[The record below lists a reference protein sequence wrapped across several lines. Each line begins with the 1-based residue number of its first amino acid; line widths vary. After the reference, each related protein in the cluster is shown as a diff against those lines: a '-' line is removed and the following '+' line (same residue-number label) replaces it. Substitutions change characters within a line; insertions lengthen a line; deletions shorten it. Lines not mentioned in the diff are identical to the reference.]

1 MLTQLPE
8 LSQENTISSL
18 QQVLATIRR
27 TIPRIGDAQ
36 PSIGQTDFT
45 YKRCADNEWVNG
57 FWSGQLWLAFAH
69 TNDPIF
75 LQAAR
80 RQRPYFERRLA
91 LSQTHDHDLGFLYSL
106 SAVADYKLT
115 GDMHAQQLGLQAASS
130 LASRFN
136 PKGCFIRAWNDIEQD
151 GTTSEFRRRRAG
163 KFIIDCTE
171 NLALLC
177 WASQETG
184 NPCYQEIALQHAVTS
199 VQYLV
204 RADGSTYHTYD
215 IDPDT
220 GQPLGGVTLQGYAD
234 ESAWSRGQGWAIHGF
249 AQTYAYTRQPL
260 LLETACRV
268 ADYTIAH
275 LPPDYVPFWD
285 YRLPP
290 EAPHYRDSS
299 AGAITSAGL
308 FLLADQLEAQDSV
321 KAEKYREV
329 ARLMLLALNE
339 FYTTKYIPDAEGLL
353 KHGCSFAKIG
363 LSDNMLPYGDY
374 FYMEALLRNL
384 GWRNFFW

>member
-1 MLTQLPE
+1 VLTH
-8 LSQENTISSL
+8 L
-18 QQVLATIRR
+18 QILGRAETLAALKAALTTIRR
-27 TIPRIGDAQ
+27 TVPRMGSQQ
-36 PSIGQTDFT
+36 PSIGQSDFT
-45 YKRCADNEWVNG
+45 YKRCTDDEWVNG
-57 FWSGQLWLAFAH
+57 FWSGQLWLAFAY
-69 TNDPIF
+69 TQDPFF
-75 LQAAR
+75 LSAGRQ
-80 RQRPYFERRLA
+80 QRPYFTHRLA
-91 LSQTHDHDLGFLYSL
+91 RSETHDHDLGFLYSL
-106 SAVADYKLT
+106 SVVADYKLT
-115 GDMHAQQLGLQAASS
+115 GDSHARELGLAAAAS

-136 PKGCFIRAWNDIEQD
+136 PKGRFIRAWNDTEQD
-151 GTTSEFRRRRAG
+151 GTTTEFRRRRAG

-177 WASQETG
+177 WATNETG
-184 NPCYQEIALQHAVTS
+184 EDYYQEIATEHALTS
-199 VQYLV
+199 VKYLV
-204 RADGSTYHTYD
+204 RPDGSTYHTYD

-234 ESAWSRGQGWAIHGF
+234 ESCWSRGQGWAIHGF
-249 AQTYAYTRQPL
+249 AQTYVYTRLPL
-260 LLETACRV
+260 FLQTACLV
-268 ADYTIAH
+268 ADHTIAQ

-308 FLLADQLEAQDSV
+308 FLLADQLETQDSL

-329 ARLMLLALNE
+329 ARLILLALSE
-339 FYTTKYIPDAEGLL
+339 FYTTKYISEAEGLL